1 MNHELALKL
10 LLGAIA
16 LGTFF
21 SGVGVLWIGSLLA
34 ARLPLLEPTDID
46 TESDELERGA

>member
-1 MNHELALKL
+1 MNHELARNL

-34 ARLPLLEPTDID
+34 ARPPLLKSTDVD
-46 TESDELERGA
+46 SDSDELESRA